1 MSSQHHNPSLRR
13 AILAQ
18 AGTAAYPYMRYKPV
32 NYHAQHNAY
41 SGPFG
46 QTAGLGLAA
55 EALEGASKSE
65 KLTGKLTGKDKA
77 GVIGTAAEVVGG
89 FLSNWLVTRSNRA
102 AVDAQL
108 EAQKE
113 IELAK
118 IRADQESAE
127 VASRFNALGALGG
140 MSTTTMFIGIGSLAL
155 LSTTAYFVF
164 RKKKKKQ

>member
-32 NYHAQHNAY
+32 NYHARYDAY

-46 QTAGLGLAA
+46 QSAA
-55 EALEGASKSE
+55 EAMEGVPKAAGK
-65 KLTGKLTGKDKA
+65 KGGKLTGEDKA

-89 FLSNWLVTRSNRA
+89 FFSNWLVTRSNRA
-102 AVDAQL
+102 AVDAQV

-127 VASRFNALGALGG
+127 VAARFSALGALGG
-140 MSTTTMFIGIGSLAL
+140 MSTFTMVLGIGGLAL
-155 LSTTAYFVF
+155 LGTTAYFVF
-164 RKKKKKQ
+164 RQKKKKQ